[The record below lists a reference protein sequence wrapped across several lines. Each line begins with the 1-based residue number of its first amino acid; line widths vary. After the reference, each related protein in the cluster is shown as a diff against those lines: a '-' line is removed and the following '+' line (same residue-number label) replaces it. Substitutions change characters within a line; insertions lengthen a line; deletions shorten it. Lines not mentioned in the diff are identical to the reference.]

1 MLAKCGH
8 FSCSRS
14 CTARCGA
21 GDKSVHRGQTLARGG
36 GSRAAAL
43 VCCLRRRVH
52 SKPSRPV
59 ISLLFTGA
67 RGGRISSRPLS
78 CPGRAQRDPG
88 PRGYTT
94 DRHPNPYC
102 ASRFFTLG
110 PGSRSTRAR
119 ALATLGRDTRLSLRH
134 AGAQEIMEMHDTDR
148 LAAVDHHQLRL
159 LRRSGH
165 ATGRILTK
173 SRSNRTRFR
182 SDGAVELL
190 SRAQEFVRVHRVA
203 AHPRLVVEVPAG

>member
-8 FSCSRS
+8 FSCSPS

-165 ATGRILTK
+165 ATAGESLRNPDPSGRDFAQRVPSSFCPARKNLFGSTA
-173 SRSNRTRFR
+173 SPRTRV
-182 SDGAVELL
+182 S
-190 SRAQEFVRVHRVA
+190 
-203 AHPRLVVEVPAG
+203 